1 MFLVTGELIYPGTCR
16 FQLRH
21 VLRLQVEK
29 LRGHGKIQEA
39 CGSNLL
45 VGVPEI
51 RATQVLFLLSL
62 VRTGEGYSLIHPA
75 LSPVSDVLH
84 CAEVVFQAMEDL
96 MTDGASPEGLHRG
109 LQEEEMGIDFGA
121 PSDTKN
127 MMSSVPSPSDSLA
140 SGVCHVSPNL
150 WDVHLEFFN
159 RALACTQATH

>member
-1 MFLVTGELIYPGTCR
+1 M
-16 FQLRH
+16 
-21 VLRLQVEK
+21 LRLQVEK

-39 CGSNLL
+39 RGSNLL

-51 RATQVLFLLSL
+51 RATQVQFLLSL